1 MKVTLEIPNS
11 SRALHIV
18 VLFENDRGTETLSSS
33 SFSPVVDGLVLRRDN
48 SFGGCIEEV
57 LPDAGT
63 E

>member
-1 MKVTLEIPNS
+1 MMVTLEIPDS

-33 SFSPVVDGLVLRRDN
+33 FFSPVDGLVLRRDN